1 MPSFTISSADEY
13 SPLESIFPNLST
25 SEEMSVIIARI
36 AELNRAN
43 TVEPSIASSAD
54 LFGQDG
60 NGSDDNEFSL
70 DDEDGQKKEESEM
83 PTNEAAAEE
92 RFSQFQNDH
101 KKLLEKISELEKQ
114 QKEQSKATENQLSKM
129 LEKISEFEKKQK
141 QQQNKNMK
149 NKATLDQL
157 SMVQIDQMTQ
167 LENVNELE
175 KALLNFRQNYWA
187 TNVCYGNL
195 KIIGEKNLTV
205 HHKGNEYGCCSVFA
219 KYPIFLNNNS
229 SDIFYY
235 EISIKNKKF
244 WVVFGFAVKQ
254 QTKLELMIKKGTN
267 YAYDSYGDIWINEE
281 VKGRNAQYSYGVGD
295 TVGIGFNSSN
305 RQIFF
310 TKNGL
315 RLDFSKFF
323 VVSSFADDFLHPF
336 VSLCSFND
344 QIEANFGPNFK
355 FDLTTL

>member
-1 MPSFTISSADEY
+1 MTSFTISSADEY
-13 SPLESIFPNLST
+13 SPVETIFPNLST
-25 SEEMSVIIARI
+25 SEEMSVLIARI

-43 TVEPSIASSAD
+43 TVEPSITSSCD
-54 LFGQDG
+54 LFAQDG
-60 NGSDDNEFSL
+60 NGSDDNEFSPA

-92 RFSQFQNDH
+92 RFSQLQNDH

-114 QKEQSKATENQLSKM
+114 QKEQAKATENQLSKM
-129 LEKISEFEKKQK
+129 LEKIKEFEKKKQK
-141 QQQNKNMK
+141 QQQNKNM
-149 NKATLDQL
+149 NIKATLDEL

-167 LENVNELE
+167 LEKVNELE

-219 KYPIFLNNNS
+219 KYPILLNNNS

-235 EISIKNKKF
+235 EISIKNKKY
-244 WVVFGFAVKQ
+244 WVIFGFAVKQ
-254 QTKLELMIKKGTN
+254 QAKGT
-267 YAYDSYGDIWINEE
+267 YAYDSYGDIWINEK
-281 VKGRNAQYSYGVGD
+281 VNGRNAHYVYGSGD
-295 TVGIGFNSSN
+295 AVGIGFNSSN

-323 VVSSFADDFLHPF
+323 VVPSFADDFLHPF
-336 VSLCSFND
+336 VSLCSSND